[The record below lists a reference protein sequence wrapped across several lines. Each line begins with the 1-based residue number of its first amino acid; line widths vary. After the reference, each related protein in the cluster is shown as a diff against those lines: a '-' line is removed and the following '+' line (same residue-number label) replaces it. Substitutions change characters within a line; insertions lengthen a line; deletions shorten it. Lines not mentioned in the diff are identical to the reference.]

1 MTKYSAAQWGNRG
14 GKRMKQEI
22 VFTSLWECSVDD
34 TKTFLRNLNIRN
46 SPTRPPPTICFSHST
61 FSSLCFEKGAYIF
74 PLEEVKFVR
83 SSHSFAGFT
92 QIKSNRS

>member
-46 SPTRPPPTICFSHST
+46 SPTPPRNYLLFPFSL
-61 FSSLCFEKGAYIF
+61 FFLM
-74 PLEEVKFVR
+74 L
-83 SSHSFAGFT
+83 
-92 QIKSNRS
+92 